1 MEIKKEKVTIG
12 LVLAGVGLLASQIIN
27 RKKLGVLIKRLNNTE
42 DTLEDLKDKSWSL
55 NRSIKEMAKAHN
67 SMINLRIDDYEDFED
82 RFYEIEDEIA
92 IIYGHLEEL
101 SEFKKYKNGEDI
113 KARRNNGT
121 EEVEDTKNGEI

>member
-1 MEIKKEKVTIG
+1 MELKNKKVIVG
-12 LVLAGVGLLASQIIN
+12 LALAGVGLIASQIIN

>member
-1 MEIKKEKVTIG
+1 MEIKKEKITIG

-101 SEFKKYKNGEDI
+101 SEYKKYKNDEDI
-113 KARRNNGT
+113 KAR
-121 EEVEDTKNGEI
+121 